1 MKKRLFSLLLCLLI
15 AVSLATPAF
24 AAHEYGKYYD
34 ETEELWTQGLQSMG
48 EDTLA
53 SLSSALNFD
62 IRLDVFTSLGD
73 GGIVATAEYVFENYY
88 GADTDDNG
96 VSLSIYVLEDSTGWA
111 MEQWYIHLADNT
123 GKWEGLDDYLY
134 DYVIDGFTFA
144 AWEDDLAHDCKNVEL
159 ISGLLA
165 AGVTQFALDN
175 GIPMGGAAS
184 NNTPS
189 VTPAPETDPA
199 PVDTDPVLGFGA
211 DGNVVDMM
219 GVLTAEQDA
228 ALEEIIASIANP
240 YQCGCYI
247 VVTDNLYEYGEDGPN
262 AVINLYHGN
271 NLGVGE
277 TRDGILLLLDPVNR
291 KFAFF
296 VYGKNAEY
304 IFNAYGQEQLEQV
317 FLDDFQIDGWYDG
330 LEDFALECGK
340 YMELAAQGNPVSQN
354 KSGYY
359 ALAVLAGL
367 LVAGIVCFVLVA
379 QMKSVYKGTEAAE
392 YVTAGGLML
401 TERSD
406 IFMYKTTTTRDLS
419 SDDDDSSSSSSFSGG
434 GGSGRSGSF

>member
-1 MKKRLFSLLLCLLI
+1 MKKI
-15 AVSLATPAF
+15 
-24 AAHEYGKYYD
+24 
-34 ETEELWTQGLQSMG
+34 
-48 EDTLA
+48 
-53 SLSSALNFD
+53 
-62 IRLDVFTSLGD
+62 
-73 GGIVATAEYVFENYY
+73 
-88 GADTDDNG
+88 
-96 VSLSIYVLEDSTGWA
+96 
-111 MEQWYIHLADNT
+111 
-123 GKWEGLDDYLY
+123 
-134 DYVIDGFTFA
+134 
-144 AWEDDLAHDCKNVEL
+144 
-159 ISGLLA
+159 
-165 AGVTQFALDN
+165 
-175 GIPMGGAAS
+175 
-184 NNTPS
+184 
-189 VTPAPETDPA
+189 
-199 PVDTDPVLGFGA
+199 
-211 DGNVVDMM
+211 
-219 GVLTAEQDA
+219 
-228 ALEEIIASIANP
+228 
-240 YQCGCYI
+240 
-247 VVTDNLYEYGEDGPN
+247 LYEYGEDGPS

-317 FLDDFQIDGWYDG
+317 FIDDFQINGWYDG
-330 LEDFALECGK
+330 LEDFALECGE

-354 KSGYY
+354 KTGYY

-367 LVAGIVCFVLVA
+367 LVAGIVCFILVA
-379 QMKSVYKGTEAAE
+379 QMKSVYAGTEAAE